1 MLRRILILPAAIAV
15 PLLLA
20 GCTPVDTAFGETH
33 RWNIEQQVV
42 DPDPQYA
49 GEMVEGGS
57 GQRAADAVT
66 RYNEGQVTRP
76 VSTSTTEVSTGSGAA
91 AAGGP
96 Q

>member
-1 MLRRILILPAAIAV
+1 MLRRTLPAAIAV

-33 RWNIEQQVV
+33 RWNIEQHVV

-49 GEMVEGGS
+49 GDLIEGGS

-66 RYNEGQVTRP
+66 RYNEGEVTLP
-76 VSTSTTEVSTGSGAA
+76 TTTSTTSGT
-91 AAGGP
+91 GGP